1 MFSYGPCSVMVHIQS
16 ILHGPNLILTLME
29 TDLKRICIQITN
41 RQYQSL
47 KDRSSPGKSMSSL
60 IRSALETE
68 EVIKKSNKDLLIPI
82 LNDSKQLS
90 KIERLTNEFY

>member
-1 MFSYGPCSVMVHIQS
+1 MDS
-16 ILHGPNLILTLME
+16 NLNLSPME
-29 TDLKRICIQITN
+29 NDLKRICIQITN

-47 KDRSSPGKSMSSL
+47 KDRSSPGKSMSFL
-60 IRSALETE
+60 IRSALETD

>member
-1 MFSYGPCSVMVHIQS
+1 MDS
-16 ILHGPNLILTLME
+16 NLNLSPME
-29 TDLKRICIQITN
+29 NDLKRICIQITN

-60 IRSALETE
+60 IRSALETD

-82 LNDSKQLS
+82 LNESKQSS

>member
-1 MFSYGPCSVMVHIQS
+1 
-16 ILHGPNLILTLME
+16 
-29 TDLKRICIQITN
+29 
-41 RQYQSL
+41 
-47 KDRSSPGKSMSSL
+47 MSFL
-60 IRSALETE
+60 IRSALETD